1 VTTTV
6 VTAELLVGS
15 LDALHDAGH
24 DVVQLEDTHR
34 AGRLASM
41 KPTSVLVN
49 TARGAVVDEAAL
61 AHALHDGTIFG
72 AGLDVF
78 GDEPAVHPDLLTA
91 PNAVLLPHIG
101 SATVATRTA
110 MARMAAAAVLAVLD
124 GHRPHNLVTDPGS
137 RP

>member
-1 VTTTV
+1 
-6 VTAELLVGS
+6 
-15 LDALHDAGH
+15 
-24 DVVQLEDTHR
+24 
-34 AGRLASM
+34 M

-61 AHALHDGTIFG
+61 AVALHDGTIFG

-78 GDEPAVHPDLLTA
+78 EHEPRIHPRLLTA

-110 MARMAAAAVLAVLD
+110 MARMASASVVAVLD
-124 GHRPHNLVTDPGS
+124 GHRPTNLVTVSGS
-137 RP
+137 RS